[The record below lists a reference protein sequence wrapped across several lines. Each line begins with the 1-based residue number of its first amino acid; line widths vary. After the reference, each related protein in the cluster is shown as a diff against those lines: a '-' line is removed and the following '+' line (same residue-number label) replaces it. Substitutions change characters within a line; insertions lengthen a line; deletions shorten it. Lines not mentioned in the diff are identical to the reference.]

1 MSHVPMSLLDRLQV
15 LDRWPDAPAPQLDHA
30 MVLTN
35 VHVADRYW
43 RLRVLS
49 PRITSIARP
58 GQFVMITVADTGET
72 GPVLPRPMA
81 IYSTIPEA
89 GTFDILY
96 GIVGD
101 GTKALS
107 RRRVGATLTAV
118 GPLGRGFE
126 IAPQTERLLL
136 VGRGI
141 GTCSLTLVAQAA
153 AKRGIEV
160 TALDSARTAHALVA
174 DGEYVRVGVQRR
186 FQVYDSD
193 GSSEV
198 SHVRDLLR
206 DAYGDTGPD
215 QVFTCGSQRLTVLAD
230 ELAGHWDADL
240 QVSLEAHMACGLGY
254 CHGCASG
261 ERTPTAETPL
271 ICREG
276 PVFRLRTESEVAGR

>member
-43 RLRVLS
+43 RLRILS
-49 PRITSIARP
+49 PRITAVARP
-58 GQFVMITVADTGET
+58 GQFVMITVADAGET

-107 RRRVGATLTAV
+107 RRRVGATLTVV

-126 IAPQTERLLL
+126 IAPETRKLLL
-136 VGRGI
+136 IGRGI

-193 GSSEV
+193 GSSDV
-198 SHVRDLLR
+198 DNVRDLLLET
-206 DAYGDTGPD
+206 YGADGPD
-215 QVFTCGSQRLTVLAD
+215 QVYTCGSQRLTVLAD
-230 ELAGHWDADL
+230 DLAQHWGADL

-276 PVFRLRTESEVAGR
+276 PVFRLGTQAEKVAE